1 MASDFFTIKAL
12 HNLADY
18 DAMKLAGAETQLI
31 NILPDW
37 IDKAGPVSL
46 KVVLEKYQDY
56 IRQHRQRILDYYKE
70 RDSRP
75 FNRTNN
81 IMQAFILEAR
91 EMLNNC
97 MDIEVR
103 DACLL
108 SCVQGINHYKISM
121 YGTAAAFAK
130 SIEDEKLGKVFYS
143 AEQDEKE
150 IDKSLS
156 LLAKQEININA
167 RAPIVLGNSMG

>member
-1 MASDFFTIKAL
+1 MASDFFTIKTL

-37 IDKAGPVSL
+37 IGKAGPVSL

-56 IRQHRQRILDYYKE
+56 IRQHRQKILDYYKE
-70 RDSRP
+70 RDSYP

-81 IMQAFILEAR
+81 IMQAFILETR
-91 EMLNNC
+91 EKLNNC

-130 SIEDEKLGKVFYS
+130 SIGDEKLGKVFYN

-150 IDKSLS
+150 IDNSLS
-156 LLAKQEININA
+156 KLAKQEINTRA
-167 RAPIVLGNSMG
+167 RAPIVLGSQGN

>member
-1 MASDFFTIKAL
+1 MASDFFTIKTL

-18 DAMKLAGAETQLI
+18 DTMKLAGAETQLES
-31 NILPDW
+31 ILPTW

-56 IRQHRQRILDYYKE
+56 VKQHLQKILDYCKE
-70 RDSRP
+70 GDS
-75 FNRTNN
+75 NRFTRVNN

-97 MDIEVR
+97 TDIEVR

-108 SCVQGINHYKISM
+108 SCIQGINHYKISM

-130 SIEDEKLGKVFYS
+130 SIGNGELGEVFYN

-150 IDKSLS
+150 IDNSLS
-156 LLAKQEININA
+156 KLAKQEINIRA
-167 RAPIVLGNSMG
+167 RAPIVLGS